1 MRKMRSDFW
10 VFLLAI
16 FVVTVVFSACAQ
28 KKGKVYIPGYVDGD
42 PQAYEDANG
51 ITGGQ
56 LYDKFWASET
66 GWSQSDP
73 NLSIFSAK
81 ADFFRCKQCH
91 GWDRLGTSGSYISR
105 GPNANR
111 PNVSSINL
119 VSIAAA
125 KTPQELFD
133 ALKSS
138 SGRRAIDADLS
149 TYDPAT
155 NSTLGDQMPDYASI
169 FTEGQLWNLVKFLK
183 EEAVDSTALYDAE
196 TTGEYPTGSIAYTN
210 IGKNGN
216 TANGDAIYASKCAG
230 CHGADGRAFL
240 FDGDSYTAGSFM
252 RSKPHEAHQKIKFGQ
267 LGSPMGSLVTNLND
281 LKDLYKAMT
290 DTVKYPD
297 PS

>member
-1 MRKMRSDFW
+1 MWSKFKAVSLP
-10 VFLLAI
+10 FLIISIAIILFAGAQIGVTKPESALA
-16 FVVTVVFSACAQ
+16 V
-28 KKGKVYIPGYVDGD
+28 
-42 PQAYEDANG
+42 PQPYSDANG

-73 NLSIFSAK
+73 NLNIFSAK

-105 GPNANR
+105 GPTANR
-111 PNVSSINL
+111 PNVSSLNL

-183 EEAVDSTALYDAE
+183 EEAVDTTALYDAE
-196 TTGEYPTGSIAYTN
+196 TTGEYPTGSIAYTD
-210 IGKNGN
+210 IGKDGN
-216 TANGDAIYASKCAG
+216 AANGDSIYASKCAM
-230 CHGADGRAFL
+230 CHGTDGRAFL
-240 FDGDSYTAGSFM
+240 FDGDSYTVGSFM
-252 RSKPHEAHQKIKFGQ
+252 RSKPHEGQHKIKFGQ
-267 LGSPMGSLVTNLND
+267 LGSPMGKTEVSLD
-281 LKDLYKAMT
+281 HLKDLYKAMT
-290 DTVKYPD
+290 DIAKYPD
-297 PS
+297 PD